1 MSKTALSHLVFYLAL
16 FAFLAGCKLAL
27 IVVEGG
33 SVLSASSR
41 FSCFEGSNCVIE
53 ITSTDFN
60 DKFTAT
66 PLQGYEFSHWLEGIN
81 LVCGSSTDP
90 VCAIDLRLL
99 AGDELTEQVIASDVL
114 FYLLPVFI
122 KKEEAPPTLSPALQA
137 KYDGS
142 CVQCHS
148 GGRFGA
154 PIIHNETAWAPRL
167 AKGLEAL
174 LGSVK
179 GGRGAMPPGGN
190 CGNCSDDDYRTLI
203 TYMSGPAN

>member
-1 MSKTALSHLVFYLAL
+1 MSKTGLSRLGFYLAL

-27 IVVEGG
+27 IAVEGG

-41 FSCFEGSNCVIE
+41 FSCFEGNNCVIE

-60 DKFTAT
+60 EKFTAT
-66 PLQGYEFSHWLEGIN
+66 PLEGYEFSHWLKGNN
-81 LVCGSSTDP
+81 LVCGNSTDP
-90 VCAIDLRLL
+90 VCAIDLRQL
-99 AGDELTEQVIASDVL
+99 AGNEPTEQVIASDAL
-114 FYLLPVFI
+114 YYLLPVFI
-122 KKEEAPPTLSPALQA
+122 KKEEAPPTLSLALQA

-142 CVQCHS
+142 CVQCHNS
-148 GGRFGA
+148 GVAGA
-154 PIIHNETAWAPRL
+154 PIIHDETAWAPRL

-174 LGSVK
+174 LASVK
-179 GGRGAMPPGGN
+179 GGLGTMPPGGN